1 MALRYCILALVFA
14 LPGGWCFTAQ
24 AQQFESRFTNQQNWM
39 MTSGSALV
47 AGGSFLLQRS
57 TPVFTE
63 ADLRQME
70 TRTFS
75 GIAAYPAGRYD
86 LRAARTSDWLVLA
99 AAALPATALL
109 FEEGRSEIG
118 QGLHMYGQ
126 VLFVN
131 YAVTNLTKTLVRRPR
146 PYAYNPNVP
155 DHIRMERDA
164 RFSFFSGHASTASS
178 FSFFTAAVIHRYSD
192 SRAVRTA
199 AWIGAA
205 VLPAITGY
213 YRMRAGKHFFSDVL
227 VGYAAGAVVGVSVPL
242 LHRTQFEL
250 H

>member
-1 MALRYCILALVFA
+1 MVLFA
-14 LPGGWCFTAQ
+14 LPGGWMTTTH

-57 TPVFTE
+57 TPGLTE
-63 ADLRQME
+63 ADLRRLE
-70 TRTFS
+70 TKSFT
-75 GIAAYPAGRYD
+75 GIAAYPARRYD
-86 LRAARTSDWLVLA
+86 TRAARTSDWLVIA

-109 FEEGRSEIG
+109 FEEGRSEMG
-118 QGLHMYGQ
+118 QGLHMYSQ

-131 YAVTNLTKTLVRRPR
+131 YAVTNLTKSLVRRPR

-164 RFSFFSGHASTASS
+164 RFSFFSGHASTAAS
-178 FSFFTAAVIHRYSD
+178 FSFFTASVIHRYSD
-192 SRAVRTA
+192 NRAVRTA
-199 AWIGAA
+199 AWVGAA
-205 VLPAITGY
+205 ILPAVTGY
-213 YRMRAGKHFFSDVL
+213 FRMRAGKHFFSDVM
-227 VGYAAGAVVGVSVPL
+227 VGYAAGALVGIGVPL
-242 LHRTQFEL
+242 LHRTQYQL